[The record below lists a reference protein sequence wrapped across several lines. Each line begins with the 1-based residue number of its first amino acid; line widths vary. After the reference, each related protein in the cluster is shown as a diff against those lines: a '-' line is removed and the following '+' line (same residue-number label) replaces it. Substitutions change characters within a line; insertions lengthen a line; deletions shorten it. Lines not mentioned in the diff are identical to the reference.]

1 MRRLYYIVPNISSAK
16 MIVDELLLARVDE
29 GHLHIIS
36 SDENSLA
43 REHLPEATFL
53 EKSDFV
59 PATERG
65 VAIGGATGLVA
76 GCIGYFLEPAA
87 FSLGPGGFLAVTIA
101 GALFG
106 AWVSGMIGISMHNT
120 HLQAFEPAIESGR
133 LLLMIDVP
141 TARVDEIS
149 QLVRDHHPEITTEG
163 TEPTMPAFP

>member
-1 MRRLYYIVPNISSAK
+1 MRRLYFLVPNISSAK

-29 GHLHIIS
+29 GHLHIIAN
-36 SDENSLA
+36 DERNLTK
-43 REHLPEATFL
+43 EHLPEATFL

-65 VAIGGATGLVA
+65 VAFGAATGLLA
-76 GCIGYFLEPAA
+76 GCIGYLLEPAG

-106 AWVSGMIGISMHNT
+106 AWVSGMIGISMHNS
-120 HLQAFEPAIESGR
+120 HLRAFEPAIESGQ

-141 TARVDEIS
+141 TSRIDEIS
-149 QLVRDHHPEITTEG
+149 QLVKEHHPEIRTEG